1 MKHPFINGVTLTA
14 LAGLM
19 GVSVAGTVEQAQA
32 ARTAEVPVPHIV
44 RPAHPMVPGP
54 YRSDE
59 FFMVLEP
66 LKRPGQAHMPDRRQG
81 EDAAGSGS

>member
-1 MKHPFINGVTLTA
+1 MNYPFIKGVTLIA
-14 LAGLM
+14 FAGLM
-19 GVSVAGTVEQAQA
+19 GVSMAGTVEQGQA
-32 ARTAEVPVPHIV
+32 ARTVEVPVPHIV

-66 LKRPGQAHMPDRRQG
+66 LKHPGQAHMPVRRQG
-81 EDAAGSGS
+81 DDATGSGS